1 MPTNTEDRI
10 FRDAYRY
17 FRAHPTPPP
26 ISDADASAAWWEV
39 AADDIGK
46 VSTRWEN
53 HSLAVK
59 LLIAIYEY
67 LEEKAKEA
75 GT

>member
-10 FRDAYRY
+10 FREVYRY
-17 FRAHPTPPP
+17 FAAHYSPPP
-26 ISDADASAAWWEV
+26 VSDSEASAVWWEA

>member
-10 FRDAYRY
+10 FREAYRY

-26 ISDADASAAWWEV
+26 MTDTDASAVWWQA
-39 AADDIGK
+39 AADDISK
-46 VSTRWEN
+46 VSAGWHN
-53 HSLAVK
+53 HPLMIK
-59 LLIAIYEY
+59 LLVAIYEY
-67 LEEKAKEA
+67 LEEKAKET